1 MNAELTFYY
10 GSMGCGKTR
19 ELLKVSHSKK
29 EDGFGVAIMKPEVDK
44 KGGKYLVSRDESEQK
59 VDFLIKSKDNIYLEI
74 SKYLVNHNLNFV
86 LVDEAQF
93 LESHHIDELSD
104 VVDILG
110 ISVICYG
117 LKADFKGN
125 LFTGSK
131 RLLEISD
138 NIIEMERQCSC
149 GRKKIYNMRV
159 VNGIPVFEGEQVA
172 IDGVEASYEATCRSC
187 YKKLKKKS
195 NSKKIPE
202 FQVETGIFIKKV

>member
-93 LESHHIDELSD
+93 LEPHHIDELSD

-117 LKADFKGN
+117 LRSDFKTMAFPGSLR
-125 LFTGSK
+125 LFEVSDVMEELITICRCGK
-131 RLLEISD
+131 RAKF
-138 NIIEMERQCSC
+138 N
-149 GRKKIYNMRV
+149 GRI
-159 VNGIPVFEGEQVA
+159 VNGEFTSNGEQVA
-172 IDGVEASYEATCRSC
+172 IDGENHVEYESLCGKC
-187 YKKLKKKS
+187 YLEKVL
-195 NSKKIPE
+195 
-202 FQVETGIFIKKV
+202 GITSLDE

>member
-93 LESHHIDELSD
+93 LEPHHIDELSD

-117 LKADFKGN
+117 LRSDFKGE
-125 LFTGSK
+125 LFVGSK
-131 RLLEISD
+131 RLFELAD
-138 NIIEMERQCSC
+138 NILEMERQCSC
-149 GRKKIYNMRV
+149 GRKKIYNMRFIS
-159 VNGIPVFEGEQVA
+159 GKPVFEGEQVA
-172 IDGVEASYEATCRSC
+172 IDGIDANYETKCRWCYIEAM
-187 YKKLKKKS
+187 KK
-195 NSKKIPE
+195 NNN
-202 FQVETGIFIKKV
+202 